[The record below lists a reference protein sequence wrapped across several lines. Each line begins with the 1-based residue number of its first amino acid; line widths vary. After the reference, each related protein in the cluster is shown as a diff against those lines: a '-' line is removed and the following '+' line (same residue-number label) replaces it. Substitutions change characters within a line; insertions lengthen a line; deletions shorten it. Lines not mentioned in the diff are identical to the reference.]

1 MSPRVKIFFAL
12 ILLLAFLVLVFG
24 FYMDNL
30 VLQAVSFGALSLLLL
45 VLNGG
50 KKWVAGFRLMLPFLI
65 SLILIYS
72 LFGLFKVRTPDGE
85 PGSMPFWLQFGLNR
99 ILLFVN
105 SVLAFQTF
113 FACVSFDD
121 LLRLPL
127 KIGIQKYVIL
137 GKVLSNTAFS
147 AYEELSL
154 HQRLIPSE
162 QQRKLSFGHKFRARL
177 AVLLSLLMSLAN
189 EAREKGQLI
198 DNRIIHCHG
207 QKQHGT
213 GLWYQNLGF
222 IVLVTVATMIIPIPI
237 PGGGFFNFGDVMIV
251 FVGLYAGRKAGALA
265 GGIGSAIADLL
276 LFPLFAPIT
285 FVVKGVEGYIC
296 GLAHGK
302 RGFAQFILPLI
313 GSGFIVLGYFLGEW
327 FMPQLG
333 KAVALADLPVNIV
346 QASAGFIG
354 GRALFEAARYLDI

>member
-1 MSPRVKIFFAL
+1 MFPKAKIILAL
-12 ILLLAFLVLVFG
+12 VLLLAFLVLVFG
-24 FYMDNL
+24 FYMENL
-30 VLQAVSFGALSLLLL
+30 VLQAASFGVLSLLLL
-45 VLNGG
+45 VLKGG
-50 KKWVAGFRLMLPFLI
+50 KKWIAGIRLMLPFLI
-65 SLILIYS
+65 SLILIYT
-72 LFGLFKVRTPDGE
+72 LFGLFKVRTTGGE
-85 PGSMPFWLQFGLNR
+85 PGSLTYWLQFGLKR

-105 SVLAFQTF
+105 SVLAFQNF
-113 FACVSFDD
+113 FACVTFDD

-127 KIGIQKYVIL
+127 RIGFQKYVIL
-137 GKVLSNTAFS
+137 GKVLSKTAFS

-162 QQRKLSFGHKFRARL
+162 QRKQLGFGHKFKARL
-177 AVLLSLLMSLAN
+177 AVLLSLLMSLAS
-189 EAREKGQLI
+189 EAREKGQMI

-207 QKQHGT
+207 RKQHGT
-213 GLWYQNLGF
+213 GAWYQNLGF

-285 FVVKGVEGYIC
+285 FVVKGLEGYVC

-302 RGFAQFILPLI
+302 SGFLQFILPLA
-313 GSGFIVLGYFLGEW
+313 GSAIIVVGYFLGEW